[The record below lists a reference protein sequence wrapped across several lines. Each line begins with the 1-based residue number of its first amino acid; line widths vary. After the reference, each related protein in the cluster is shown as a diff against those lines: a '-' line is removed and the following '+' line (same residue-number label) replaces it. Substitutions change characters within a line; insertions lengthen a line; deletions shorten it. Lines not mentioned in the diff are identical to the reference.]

1 MEDVQ
6 NRKDKRGIPI
16 NKVGV
21 SNLRYPIVV
30 LDRAQEKQQTVARVR
45 MSVNLPHNFKGTH
58 MSRFVEVLNEHHED
72 MTMWTLPKILHKLRK
87 RLNAQS
93 AYMEMIFPYFIERS
107 APVSGAKSLM
117 DYECAFIG
125 ETVSGG
131 GKLPAENDEFT
142 LRVKVPVTSL
152 CPCSK
157 EISDYGAHNQRGE
170 VAIEVKCRPDKMIWI
185 EEVVEV
191 AEQSASAPVYALLKR
206 PDERHVT
213 MQAYD
218 NPVFVEDIVR
228 NVALRLQEDDR
239 VIWFRVN
246 VENYESIHNHNVFAM
261 VEWMRHEGEVT

>member
-1 MEDVQ
+1 MKTKHMEDVQ
-6 NRKDKRGIPI
+6 NRKDIRGIPI

-30 LDRAQEKQQTVARVR
+30 LDRAQEKQQTVARIR
-45 MSVNLPHNFKGTH
+45 TSVNLPHNFKGTH

-87 RLNAQS
+87 RLDAQS
-93 AYMEMIFPYFIERS
+93 AYVEMTFPYFMERA
-107 APVSGAKSLM
+107 APVSGAKALM
-117 DYECAFIG
+117 DYECTFIG
-125 ETVSGG
+125 ETVSVE
-131 GKLPAENDEFT
+131 GKSSDENDEFT

-170 VAIEVKCRPDKMIWI
+170 VTIEVQCEHDKMIWI
-185 EEVVEV
+185 EEVVEI

-213 MQAYD
+213 MQAFD

-228 NVALRLQEDDR
+228 NVALRLQEDNR
-239 VIWFRVN
+239 VIWFRVHA
-246 VENYESIHNHNVFAM
+246 ENYESIHNHNAFAM
-261 VEWMRHEGEVT
+261 VEWSKQ